1 MRVTGKGMTSMLQTY
16 ETALEMEVERRREV
30 LADSMRAARGVAPA
44 TGRVAGTLRFR
55 HFLAVVTT
63 IVR

>member
-1 MRVTGKGMTSMLQTY
+1 MFQTY
-16 ETALEMEVERRREV
+16 ETALETAVERRREV
-30 LADSMRAARGVAPA
+30 LADSMRAARGIAPA

-55 HFLAVVTT
+55 HILAVLAT